1 MTQRRYFTELLRILQ
16 STLIVNNYFYF
27 YFQKYLFAY
36 MQLLKQSTEVTFFS
50 KEYFL
55 KLNKEMQIIEPI
67 LFLEIND
74 ISYVRFS
81 LNILQRRHFIS
92 AVKNFHRLDCFLR
105 KVNKG
110 LQNCRCQWE
119 LRISLL
125 CEYFIKY
132 TGNQWQNLS

>member
-1 MTQRRYFTELLRILQ
+1 
-16 STLIVNNYFYF
+16 
-27 YFQKYLFAY
+27 

-92 AVKNFHRLDCFLR
+92 AVKIFHRLDCFLR
-105 KVNKG
+105 KVNKR
-110 LQNCRCQWE
+110 LQNCRC
-119 LRISLL
+119 
-125 CEYFIKY
+125 
-132 TGNQWQNLS
+132 LSDSMIMKLERSAAFT

>member
-92 AVKNFHRLDCFLR
+92 AVKIFHRLDCFLTPEIR
-105 KVNKG
+105 KVNKP
-110 LQNCRCQWE
+110 LQNCRC
-119 LRISLL
+119 LNILALAYFKVLSVFDILL
-125 CEYFIKY
+125 HI
-132 TGNQWQNLS
+132 